1 MNIIDEI
8 GQPAMLEQLAE
19 ECCELAQA
27 SLKMSRILRGENPT
41 PKTGMQCLES
51 LTEEIA
57 DVMTCLEELRG
68 MVDMVRVEAVKDQK
82 RTRWCQRIK
91 KRRESK

>member
-1 MNIIDEI
+1 MNIIEEI

-41 PKTGMQCLES
+41 PKTGMQCIES

-68 MVDMVRVEAVKDQK
+68 MVDMIMVETIMAQK